1 MPVLSDPSDF
11 SMKMSEDVQ
20 LGTLVSPYGV
30 DTQANVAGSAE
41 EELDEDKVKRPMNA
55 FMVWARS
62 RRKELADENPKLHNS
77 EISKKLGAEW
87 KSLADDV
94 KRPYIDQ
101 AKKLREELL
110 KKFPNYKYR
119 PRRKKQQLQKKPGMD
134 YLSCGIKAAPY
145 GSFSFP
151 PSGQSSSAYSYR
163 HYHPYSMYSQATIPA
178 YGSYTGSRSGS
189 ILPPNYLEPTKPLLT
204 NYANYTN
211 NNCNAFGMP
220 PSYCSVVTGSPQLNT
235 ATSSS
240 YTPLGGVYSSV
251 QNYTSA
257 VSEGATY
264 GTSLSYTPDTAYQY
278 PSCQTSTYSTSSLP
292 SHHSPGSNLSG
303 QPSPSTPEI
312 ESKTPW
318 MGEPPT
324 YTSTAA
330 HFEGSMQGPLSSVP
344 IAPAKTPPAAAQDI
358 QLKDMISTYLVPSNT
373 TESTHG
379 SLYTF

>member
-1 MPVLSDPSDF
+1 
-11 SMKMSEDVQ
+11 MKMSEDVQ
-20 LGTLVSPYGV
+20 LGALVSPYGV
-30 DTQANVAGSAE
+30 DTQASVAGTGVD

-87 KSLADDV
+87 KSLPDDV

-119 PRRKKQQLQKKPGMD
+119 PRRKKQQLQKKPGME
-134 YLSCGIKAAPY
+134 YLTTCGIKAPY
-145 GSFSFP
+145 GSFTFP
-151 PSGQSSSAYSYR
+151 SGGQSSSAYSYR
-163 HYHPYSMYSQATIPA
+163 YSSHYHPYSMYGQTTIPT
-178 YGSYTGSRSGS
+178 YGTYSGSRSNTL
-189 ILPPNYLEPTKPLLT
+189 LPTANYLESPKPILT

-220 PSYCSVVTGSPQLNT
+220 PSYCSVVTGNSQLT
-235 ATSSS
+235 PATTSSYSSMGGIYGNIQS
-240 YTPLGGVYSSV
+240 YTG
-251 QNYTSA
+251 
-257 VSEGATY
+257 SEAATY
-264 GTSLSYTPDTAYQY
+264 GTSMNYNPDTAYQY
-278 PSCQTSTYSTSSLP
+278 PNPSCQTSTYSTSSLP

-303 QPSPSTPEI
+303 QPSPGTPEM
-312 ESKTPW
+312 EPKPSW
-318 MGEPPT
+318 MGEPPAYASNT
-324 YTSTAA
+324 P
-330 HFEGSMQGPLSSVP
+330 HFEGTIQGPLSSAP
-344 IAPAKTPPAAAQDI
+344 IAPSKTPPAAAQDI

-373 TESTHG
+373 TESAQG

>member
-1 MPVLSDPSDF
+1 
-11 SMKMSEDVQ
+11 MKMSEEVQ
-20 LGTLVSPYGV
+20 LGTLVSPYAV
-30 DTQANVAGSAE
+30 ETQPNIPLSGSAE

-134 YLSCGIKAAPY
+134 CLTYGGIKTAPY
-145 GSFSFP
+145 GSYFP
-151 PSGQSSSAYSYR
+151 SSGSNSSAYSYR
-163 HYHPYSMYSQATIPA
+163 PYHPYSMYGQTAIPA
-178 YGSYTGSRSGS
+178 YGSYTGSRSS
-189 ILPPNYLEPTKPLLT
+189 SLLDQKPLLT

-211 NNCNAFGMP
+211 NNCNPFGTIP
-220 PSYCSVVTGSPQLNT
+220 PSYYPVVTGSSQLVT
-235 ATSSS
+235 PTTTSYSPSLDGVYGSSTLQSYTGAGSEGSS
-240 YTPLGGVYSSV
+240 Y
-251 QNYTSA
+251 
-257 VSEGATY
+257 GA
-264 GTSLSYTPDTAYQY
+264 YTPESVYQY
-278 PSCQTSTYSTSSLP
+278 PSCQTSSTASLP

-303 QPSPSTPEI
+303 QPSPVTPEI
-312 ESKTPW
+312 ESKTHW
-318 MGEPPT
+318 MGDPPT
-324 YTSTAA
+324 YSSSTTPYDN
-330 HFEGSMQGPLSSVP
+330 STVQGPLSSVP
-344 IAPAKTPPAAAQDI
+344 IAPAKTPPAAAQDK
-358 QLKDMISTYLVPSNT
+358 QLKDMISTYLVPPNT
-373 TESTHG
+373 TETTHG